1 MALFLLSY
9 GLVCLSFMSETI
21 SLLAVACD
29 RDDGSLGNGISLP
42 VWFWDVEK
50 RLLMVAESGRCKG
63 ANGG

>member
-42 VWFWDVEK
+42 VRFWDVEK
-50 RLLMVAESGRCKG
+50 RPLQGC
-63 ANGG
+63 